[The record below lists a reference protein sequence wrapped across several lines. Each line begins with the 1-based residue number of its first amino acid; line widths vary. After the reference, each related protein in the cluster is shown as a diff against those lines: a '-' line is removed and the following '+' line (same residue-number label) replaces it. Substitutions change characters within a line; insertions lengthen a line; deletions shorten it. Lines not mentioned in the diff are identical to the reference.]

1 MFKCDFQPFAGIV
14 KVTHCL
20 VVEAVDLSGFIQQRG
35 EGFADSLQPFHAGA
49 VFFKRRHT
57 GIPFQ
62 YSSGNSSVVALPSH
76 SVMIQIFHS
85 GWVGWV

>member
-14 KVTHCL
+14 KVAHSF

-85 GWVGWV
+85 GWAGWV